1 MRPGGATMT
10 LVLARARRRPGRWLL
25 TALGVALATAFA
37 GAIAAESTIAGD
49 QAARSSLSGLSAV
62 GSAVRVTWQGV
73 VTPAV
78 ERQAHLL
85 LESLGLGAQAEVVL
99 LNPVRLSGIV
109 VRPAAIAPLG
119 RWIGNGSATLPGGC
133 RAGSCPA
140 LLAGGRLPGTAARP
154 LTAAGVRVPIVGQT
168 RLISAAPLGF
178 TPGQPSNQPPILV
191 TGDPAGLEAL
201 AGLGGVYR
209 THSWLAPLATAQL
222 HSWELKATEQRL
234 QQAQA
239 ALLSSASSFSLTAP
253 FGALDAARAQADAA
267 PRRLLLA
274 GGGALAALAL
284 FVVLAVGGLRRDV
297 DGELRRLQAAGART
311 GQRLTFVVQEAA
323 LLCGVAL
330 LLGAVL
336 AVTTAVVLADTAR
349 VPVGGVLAHS
359 LISPIG
365 AGALLA
371 GWICTTALVAILL
384 LARGGWIGDLL
395 AVAAAAALALAL
407 FRGAGANDPLPV
419 LLAPLCCLAAGV
431 LVFRGAAIVLQGG
444 ERLARR
450 GPVLARLAFV
460 GLARAPAAPSLAIA
474 FIAVSI
480 GLGAFALA
488 YRATLVRSAS
498 DQAADR
504 VPLDAIVS
512 AGPDFTPPLE
522 VAPPSRWEAIAQGS
536 VSPVRR
542 TDASYVSGG
551 SSVTVPA
558 LGVPSG
564 TLARLHGWRSSDG
577 SAPLAVLG
585 RRLAPSGPVRVPGP
599 VLPAGART
607 LSLRASS
614 PGIGVTVT
622 ADVRD
627 GGGAI
632 DRVVLGAAGAH
643 GRLLHARLRG
653 AGPAELDGIELSEP
667 TGLEA
672 TNGHQNGENV
682 AAATQFAGAVTLGP
696 LAVANG
702 SGHRVAGVPI
712 AGWRAV
718 GAASLLAPGTPGT
731 PGTPGSSG
739 AVVRFTTSGM
749 VGLLR
754 PAQPSDGRPVPVLV
768 DPQTAMIAGRTRR
781 LALTVDGLPVDAQV
795 VGVLQRFPTIPDD
808 AAGFVVAN
816 EPTLAAAL
824 DAQAPG
830 QGRADELW
838 ISTAHPERLRTTL
851 DQGPFAQLSSSFRA
865 DAEHQLRAAPA
876 ARAVLGTLIAATAL
890 SGALAVVGLL
900 VALLGA
906 TRDERIERDL
916 IAQGVGPRGVRGE
929 LRLRL
934 MLAGVLGVLV
944 GLGIGVLLTRLA
956 VAAVRA
962 AGTVAIP
969 RPPLVTVA
977 PWSQLALWGLGA
989 LGAFAVATWL
999 ATRSLLTTTSP

>member
-1 MRPGGATMT
+1 
-10 LVLARARRRPGRWLL
+10 LRARRRPGRRLL
-25 TALGVALATAFA
+25 TSLGVALAIAFA

-49 QAARSSLSGLSAV
+49 QAARSSLNGLSTL
-62 GSAVRVTWQGV
+62 GRTVRVTWQGV

-78 ERQAHLL
+78 ERRAHSL
-85 LESLGLGAQAEVVL
+85 LESLGLGAQTEVVL

-119 RWIGNGSATLPGGC
+119 RWIDDASATPPGTC
-133 RAGSCPA
+133 LADACPM
-140 LLAGGRLPGTAARP
+140 LLAGGSLPGGRLPAGRARP
-154 LTAAGVRVPIVGQT
+154 LSAAGVRVPIVGQT
-168 RLISAAPLGF
+168 RLVSAAPLGF
-178 TPGQPSNQPPILV
+178 TPGQPADQPPVLV
-191 TGDPAGLEAL
+191 TGDPAGLEAI

-209 THSWLAPLATAQL
+209 THNWLAPLASAQL

-239 ALLSSASSFSLTAP
+239 GLLSSASSFSLTAP

-267 PRRLLLA
+267 PRRLLLT

-284 FVVLAVGGLRRDV
+284 FVVLAVGGLRLDV
-297 DGELRRLQAAGART
+297 DGELRRLRAAGART
-311 GQRLTFVVQEAA
+311 GQCLTFVVQEAA
-323 LLCGVAL
+323 LLCSVAL
-330 LLGAVL
+330 LLGAVI
-336 AVTTAVVLADTAR
+336 AVAAAAVLADAAGL
-349 VPVGGVLAHS
+349 PAGDVLKHS
-359 LISPIG
+359 LISPTG
-365 AGALLA
+365 AAALLA
-371 GWICTTALVAILL
+371 GWICATALVAVLL
-384 LARGGWIGDLL
+384 LARGGRIGDLL

-407 FRGAGANDPLPV
+407 SRGASRYDPLPV

-431 LVFRGAAIVLQGG
+431 LVFRGGAIALRSG

-450 GPVLARLAFV
+450 GPVMARLAFV

-498 DQAADR
+498 DQAANG
-504 VPLDAIVS
+504 VPLDATVS
-512 AGPDFTPPLE
+512 AGPDFTAPLE
-522 VAPPSRWEAIAQGS
+522 VAPAARWEAIAQGS

-558 LGVPSG
+558 LGVPSAA
-564 TLARLHGWRSSDG
+564 LARMHGWRSSDG
-577 SAPLAVLG
+577 
-585 RRLAPSGPVRVPGP
+585 
-599 VLPAGART
+599 
-607 LSLRASS
+607 
-614 PGIGVTVT
+614 
-622 ADVRD
+622 
-627 GGGAI
+627 GAI
-632 DRVVLGAAGAH
+632 DRIALGEAGSAA
-643 GRLLHARLRG
+643 RPLRARLPRG
-653 AGPAELDGIELSEP
+653 AGPFELDGIELSEP

-696 LAVANG
+696 VSVADG
-702 SGHRVAGVPI
+702 SGDRVATVRI

-718 GAASLLAPGTPGT
+718 GAANMLAPAAA
-731 PGTPGSSG
+731 GSRG

-754 PAQPSDGRPVPVLV
+754 PPQPSDARPVPVLV
-768 DPQTAMIAGRTRR
+768 DPQTATIAGRTRR

-795 VGVLQRFPTIPDD
+795 VGVLRRFPTLPDD
-808 AAGFVVAN
+808 AAGFIVAD

-824 DAQAPG
+824 DAQSPG
-830 QGRADELW
+830 QGRANELW
-838 ISTAHPERLRTTL
+838 ISTAHLERLRAAL

-865 DAEHQLRAAPA
+865 DAEHQLRAAPV
-876 ARAVLGTLIAATAL
+876 ARAVLGALIAATAL

-900 VALLGA
+900 AALLGA
-906 TRDERIERDL
+906 SRDGHIERDL
-916 IAQGVGPRGVRGE
+916 IAQGVGPRGVRSE

-934 MLAGVLGVLV
+934 MVAGVLGVLV
-944 GLGIGVLLTRLA
+944 GLGIGVVLTRMA
-956 VAAVRA
+956 VATVQA
-962 AGTVAIP
+962 AGTVAAP

-977 PWSQLALWGLGA
+977 PWSQLGLLGLVALGA
-989 LGAFAVATWL
+989 LAAATWL
-999 ATRSLLTTTSP
+999 ATRSLLRRSSP